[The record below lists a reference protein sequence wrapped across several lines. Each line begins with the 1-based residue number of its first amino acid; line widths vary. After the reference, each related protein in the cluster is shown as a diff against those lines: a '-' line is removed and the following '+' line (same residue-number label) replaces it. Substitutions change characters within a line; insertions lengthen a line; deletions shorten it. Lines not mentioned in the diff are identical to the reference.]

1 MHEAALVVD
10 IVIDGRVDAAE
21 ALCVADIFKVE
32 QEIFA
37 PRELR
42 VAADPVFA
50 DDVGAVELVPQHAVV
65 EARGLL
71 HQLARELLL
80 IHHDAVGQEVNY
92 VGSLFYSSN
101 KSWQDGTVCVVLY
114 CVYAVEWRVLYGK

>member
-21 ALCVADIFKVE
+21 ALCVADIFEVE

-42 VAADPVFA
+42 VAADLVFA
-50 DDVGAVELVPQHAVV
+50 DTSI
-65 EARGLL
+65 ARDRIKRLPTYPPNTV
-71 HQLARELLL
+71 RR
-80 IHHDAVGQEVNY
+80 
-92 VGSLFYSSN
+92 YS
-101 KSWQDGTVCVVLY
+101 
-114 CVYAVEWRVLYGK
+114 